1 MKPASMKHTLS
12 SWQQERRSA
21 YLYRIIAQAEPMPS
35 RRELFE
41 RLAREAENQ
50 AELWAR

>member
-21 YLYRIIAQAEPMPS
+21 YLYRIIAQAEPMPP

-41 RLAREAENQ
+41 RAGLDLQRILNGPG
-50 AELWAR
+50 